1 MLLLFFSFSSFILR
15 QKFLNQTGMKT
26 FTSGSFTILIPKI
39 LFSKNYVVSFFSLCL
54 SLSLSLCLSLFWPV
68 LWSVSLSVLLFVS
81 LSVCLAVYIFICLS
95 LSLSVFRLS
104 GSLFCHSSLVC
115 LSLSLSLFLSI

>member
-1 MLLLFFSFSSFILR
+1 MVLRMLLLFFSFSSFILR

-68 LWSVSLSVLLFVS
+68 LWSVSLSVLLFVY
-81 LSVCLAVYIFICLS
+81 LSVCLSLS
-95 LSLSVFRLS
+95 LLVFFLSLSVFRLS
-104 GSLFCHSSLVC
+104 RSLFCHSILV
-115 LSLSLSLFLSI
+115 S